1 MLQSMSALSNSHDYE
16 EEQEVE
22 VERYHAEYPKY
33 HTSEGAADKS
43 AQQYDEASVERGV
56 ETLYTDLS
64 CLCRPSC
71 TLNPCAVATRTGS
84 WFLSNADQ
92 FISSIIVAISLIPE
106 SISYALIAGLPPSA
120 GLQSCWIMNV
130 ITAAVGGRPGM
141 ITSASGL
148 SALLLNRLV
157 QTNTVA
163 EESGIMFIPYVI
175 IFAGILQCIAAVVG
189 LGRLVSSFPA
199 SVVVGMVNAMAILI
213 LALQCRYVKDFPLT
227 AEEMVNGWNIDGT
240 EPAVDIKWTISLVAY
255 FGLELEW
262 ITPWLSIVIFGVEV
276 LAAFAISL
284 FLPKLTTSL
293 PATLVGVLVVVTV
306 EFGLARQ
313 FGVETPLIGDYGGA
327 RVSDYLHFTL
337 FEFSSLHLLT

>member
-22 VERYHAEYPKY
+22 VERNHDHYPKN
-33 HTSEGAADKS
+33 AAVDKS
-43 AQQYDEASVERGV
+43 SQQYDEALSVERGV
-56 ETLYTDLS
+56 ENLYTDLS
-64 CLCRPSC
+64 CLCRPAC
-71 TLNPCAVATRTGS
+71 TLNPCQLVTRTGD

-148 SALLLNRLV
+148 SALLLHRLV

-175 IFAGILQCIAAVVG
+175 MFAGILQCIAAVFG

-240 EPAVDIKWTISLVAY
+240 ASAVDIKWHISLFAY

-262 ITPWLSIVIFGVEV
+262 ITPWLSIVIFGVEM
-276 LAAFAISL
+276 LAAFVISL

-293 PATLVGVLVVVTV
+293 PATLFGVIVVVAV

-327 RVSDYLHFTL
+327 QVGDYFA
-337 FEFSSLHLLT
+337 FYIV